1 MKLMHS
7 SGLTKEE
14 AELMHTRLEA
24 EAHLETAKTR
34 SVHTRS
40 NSTSTPI
47 IIAQTTPTPLGLILK
62 LEDNPESSLQAG
74 LAPVTTAA
82 AVKKEIECISLS
94 SSSREHD
101 QVLGTQFE
109 ATFAGLDN

>member
-1 MKLMHS
+1 MS
-7 SGLTKEE
+7 SAKKAVAVHDLKK
-14 AELMHTRLEA
+14 ADA
-24 EAHLETAKTR
+24 QQETAKSR

-47 IIAQTTPTPLGLILK
+47 IISSTTPKPLGLIVK

-82 AVKKEIECISLS
+82 AVKKDIEVISIS
-94 SSSREHD
+94 SSSHEHH

-109 ATFAGLDN
+109 PTSAGQAN

>member
-1 MKLMHS
+1 MHS
-7 SGLTKEE
+7 VMSSAKEE
-14 AELMHTRLEA
+14 IAIHDLKKA
-24 EAHLETAKTR
+24 DAQQETAKSR

-47 IIAQTTPTPLGLILK
+47 MIAQTTPKPLGLIVK

-82 AVKKEIECISLS
+82 AVKKEIDVISIS
-94 SSSREHD
+94 SSTHEHP

>member
-1 MKLMHS
+1 
-7 SGLTKEE
+7 
-14 AELMHTRLEA
+14 MHTKLEA
-24 EAHLETAKTR
+24 EAHQETAKSR

-47 IIAQTTPTPLGLILK
+47 MIAKTTPKPLGLIVK

-82 AVKKEIECISLS
+82 AVKREIEVISIS
-94 SSSREHD
+94 SSTHEHP
-101 QVLGTQFE
+101 QVSDMQFE
-109 ATFAGLDN
+109 AKSAGQAN

>member
-1 MKLMHS
+1 MRS

-14 AELMHTRLEA
+14 AEVMHTRLEA
-24 EAHLETAKTR
+24 EAHQESAKTR

-47 IIAQTTPTPLGLILK
+47 MIAKTTPKPLGLIVK

-82 AVKKEIECISLS
+82 AVKKEIEVISIS
-94 SSSREHD
+94 SSSHEHR

>member
-1 MKLMHS
+1 MHS
-7 SGLTKEE
+7 VMSSAKE
-14 AELMHTRLEA
+14 AVAVHDLKKA
-24 EAHLETAKTR
+24 DAQQETAKTR

-47 IIAQTTPTPLGLILK
+47 KIAPATPKPLGLIVK

-82 AVKKEIECISLS
+82 AVKKEIECISIS

-109 ATFAGLDN
+109 ATFAAQVN